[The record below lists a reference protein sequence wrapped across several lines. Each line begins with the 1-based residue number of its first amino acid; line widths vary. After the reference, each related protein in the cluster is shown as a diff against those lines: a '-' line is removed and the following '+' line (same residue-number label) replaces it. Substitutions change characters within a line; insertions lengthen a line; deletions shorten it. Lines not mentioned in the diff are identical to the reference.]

1 MVASDEEQIERLRD
15 WWSEHGRSVIAGVVL
30 GIAGLLGWQG
40 WQVWQDNRVAS
51 AAAAFAQLEQMASN
65 GDDGVVERAQAVAT
79 AHDGTSYTV
88 LAWLIGAGA
97 AVENGD
103 LETAA
108 AYLER
113 ARASTDRKPLVATVD
128 LRLARVLWA
137 EGQHQAALDR
147 LTSPPAGFEGLFAEL
162 RGDVLADQ
170 GELVAARQA
179 YEAAVAESAE
189 SAGNGLL
196 QMKLDSLPAAGE
208 ES

>member
-1 MVASDEEQIERLRD
+1 MVASDEEQIERIRD
-15 WWSEHGRSVIAGVVL
+15 WWSENGRTVIAGVVL
-30 GIAGLLGWQG
+30 GVAGLVCWQG

-51 AAAAFAQLEQMASN
+51 AAGAFAQLEQMAAS
-65 GDDGVVERAQAVAT
+65 GEGGVVARAQEVAS
-79 AHDGTSYTV
+79 AHDGTSYTA

-97 AVENGD
+97 AVENND
-103 LETAA
+103 LDTAV
-108 AYLER
+108 AYLEQ
-113 ARASTDRKPLVATVD
+113 ARATADRAQLMATVD

-137 EGQHQAALDR
+137 QGEHQAALDR
-147 LTSPPAGFEGLFAEL
+147 LADAPAGFEGLFAEL

-170 GELVAARQA
+170 GKLVAARQA
-179 YEAAVAESAE
+179 YEEAAAT

>member
-1 MVASDEEQIERLRD
+1 MVASDEEQIERIRD
-15 WWSEHGRSVIAGVVL
+15 WWSENGRTVIAGVVL
-30 GIAGLLGWQG
+30 GVAGLVGWQG

-51 AAAAFAQLEQMASN
+51 AAAAFAHLEQMAASGE
-65 GDDGVVERAQAVAT
+65 GDVVERAQAVAS
-79 AHDGTSYTV
+79 AHDGTSYTA

-97 AVENGD
+97 AVEKND
-103 LETAA
+103 LDTAV
-108 AYLER
+108 AYLEQ
-113 ARASTDRKPLVATVD
+113 ARASADREQLVATVD

-137 EGQHQAALDR
+137 QGKHQAALDR
-147 LTSPPAGFEGLFAEL
+147 LAEPPAGFAGLFAEL

-170 GELVAARQA
+170 GKLAAARQA
-179 YEAAVAESAE
+179 YEDAAAA